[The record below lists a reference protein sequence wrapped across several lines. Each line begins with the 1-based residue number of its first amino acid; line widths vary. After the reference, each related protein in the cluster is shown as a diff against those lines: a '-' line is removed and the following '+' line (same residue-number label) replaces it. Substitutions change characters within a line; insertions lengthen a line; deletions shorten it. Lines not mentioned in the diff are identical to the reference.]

1 MYAEHY
7 ANIKEMMCRMY
18 TLRRVFPPLYFFQLS
33 LPREDQP
40 TQNVFFFQEIT
51 RTERRT
57 REQKSQKKEQ
67 ERIKHETACTSES
80 SVSHARIKCLIYF
93 VLILFFPQKK
103 KSFLRFWTTIIL
115 SEMKIDTRN

>member
-40 TQNVFFFQEIT
+40 TQNVFFFKRSQGQNE
-51 RTERRT
+51 
-57 REQKSQKKEQ
+57 EQGNKNHRKRNKKG
-67 ERIKHETACTSES
+67 
-80 SVSHARIKCLIYF
+80 
-93 VLILFFPQKK
+93 
-103 KSFLRFWTTIIL
+103 
-115 SEMKIDTRN
+115 